1 MNTKIIFGIIFLI
14 LILTFISY
22 LIYCYKTKKGAQLQ
36 KVKQWL
42 LYAVIEAEKKM
53 GGGTGEIK
61 LRYVYDKFL
70 TIFPRMSLFV
80 SFDLFKTLVDEAL
93 QKAKDL
99 LQQNEKLKN
108 YVKKDSENN
117 QEEGL

>member
-1 MNTKIIFGIIFLI
+1 
-14 LILTFISY
+14 
-22 LIYCYKTKKGAQLQ
+22 
-36 KVKQWL
+36 
-42 LYAVIEAEKKM
+42 M

-70 TIFPRMSLFV
+70 TIFPKMSLFV

-99 LQQNEKLKN
+99 L
-108 YVKKDSENN
+108 
-117 QEEGL
+117 